1 MRAVIALG
9 AGLLVL
15 AALSAA
21 PATPSAAKCR
31 ATLVFRGVTY
41 YGLEGSHLSL
51 RRGPAVGTALE
62 PECNDTPPPC
72 RPGDNCS
79 PPKPIFRKVLV
90 RRIAG
95 VRPRRAIARRD
106 VPNVIYV
113 AADRCRGNLG
123 AVALVRCLK
132 RSR

>member
-1 MRAVIALG
+1 VRAVIALG

-21 PATPSAAKCR
+21 PATSSGAKCR
-31 ATLVFRGVTY
+31 ATLVFRGITY
-41 YGLEGSHLSL
+41 YGLESSHLSL
-51 RRGPAVGTALE
+51 RRGPAIGTALE

-72 RPGDNCS
+72 RPGDNCT
-79 PPKPIFRKVLV
+79 PPKPIFRRVAV

-95 VRPRRAIARRD
+95 VRPRMAIARRD

-113 AADRCRGNLG
+113 ASDRCRGNLG
-123 AVALVRCLK
+123 AVALVRCLR

>member
-1 MRAVIALG
+1 VRAVIALG

-41 YGLEGSHLSL
+41 YGLEASHLAI
-51 RRGPAVGTALE
+51 RRGPAIGTALE

-79 PPKPIFRKVLV
+79 PPKPIFRRVAV

-95 VRPRRAIARRD
+95 VRPRMAIARRD

-113 AADRCRGNLG
+113 AADRCRGNL
-123 AVALVRCLK
+123 AAAALVRCLK
-132 RSR
+132 QSR

>member
-21 PATPSAAKCR
+21 PALPSESKCR
-31 ATLVFRGVTY
+31 ATLVYRGVTY
-41 YGLEGSHLSL
+41 YGLDGSHLTLS
-51 RRGPAVGTALE
+51 RGPAVGVALE
-62 PECNDTPPPC
+62 PVCNDTPPPC
-72 RPGDNCS
+72 SPGDSCN
-79 PPKPIFRKVLV
+79 PPKTTFRRVAV
-90 RRIAG
+90 RRIAE
-95 VRPRRAIARRD
+95 VRLRVAIARRD

-132 RSR
+132 KSR

>member
-21 PATPSAAKCR
+21 PASPSEAKCR

-51 RRGPAVGTALE
+51 RRGPTVGTALE

-79 PPKPIFRKVLV
+79 PPKPIFRRVAV

-95 VRPRRAIARRD
+95 VRPRMAIARRD

-123 AVALVRCLK
+123 AAALVRCLR

>member
-1 MRAVIALG
+1 M
-9 AGLLVL
+9 
-15 AALSAA
+15 
-21 PATPSAAKCR
+21 PSEAKCR
-31 ATLVFRGVTY
+31 ATLVFRGITY

-51 RRGPAVGTALE
+51 RRGPAIGSALE

-79 PPKPIFRKVLV
+79 PPIFRRVAV
-90 RRIAG
+90 RRIAW
-95 VRPRRAIARRD
+95 VRPRVAIARRD

-113 AADRCRGNLG
+113 ASNRCRGNLV
-123 AVALVRCLK
+123 AAALVRCLR

>member
-15 AALSAA
+15 AALSVA
-21 PATPSAAKCR
+21 PATSSEAKCR
-31 ATLVFRGVTY
+31 ATLVYRGVTY
-41 YGLEGSHLSL
+41 YGLDGSHLSL
-51 RRGPAVGTALE
+51 RRGPAVGIALE
-62 PECNDTPPPC
+62 PVCNDTPPPC

-79 PPKPIFRKVLV
+79 PPKPIFRRVAV

-95 VRPRRAIARRD
+95 VRPRLAIARRD

-113 AADRCRGNLG
+113 AADRCRGNLA
-123 AVALVRCLK
+123 AVALVRCLR

>member
-1 MRAVIALG
+1 M
-9 AGLLVL
+9 VL
-15 AALSAA
+15 ASLSVA

-51 RRGPAVGTALE
+51 RRGRAVGTALE

-79 PPKPIFRKVLV
+79 PPKPIFRRVAV

-123 AVALVRCLK
+123 AAALVRCLR

>member
-9 AGLLVL
+9 AALLAV

-21 PATPSAAKCR
+21 PAAPSGEKCR

-41 YGLEGSHLSL
+41 YGLEASHLGV

-79 PPKPIFRKVLV
+79 PPKTIFRRVAV
-90 RRIAG
+90 RRVAG
-95 VRPRRAIARRD
+95 VRPRVAIGRRD

-113 AADRCRGNLG
+113 AADRCRGNLE
-123 AVALVRCLK
+123 AAALVRCLR

>member
-1 MRAVIALG
+1 
-9 AGLLVL
+9 LVL

-21 PATPSAAKCR
+21 PATPSTEKCR
-31 ATLVFRGVTY
+31 ATLVFRGITY
-41 YGLEGSHLSL
+41 YGLEGSHLSI
-51 RRGPAVGTALE
+51 RRGPAVGSALE

-79 PPKPIFRKVLV
+79 PPKPIFRRVAV

-123 AVALVRCLK
+123 AVALVRCL
-132 RSR
+132 RGSR

>member
-9 AGLLVL
+9 AGLFVL

-21 PATPSAAKCR
+21 PATSSEAKCR

-41 YGLEGSHLSL
+41 YGLESSHLSL
-51 RRGPAVGTALE
+51 RRGRAVGSARE
-62 PECNDTPPPC
+62 PECSD
-72 RPGDNCS
+72 GD
-79 PPKPIFRKVLV
+79 PTTFRRVAV

-95 VRPRRAIARRD
+95 VRPRIAIARRD

-113 AADRCRGNLG
+113 ASDRCRGNL
-123 AVALVRCLK
+123 AAPALVRCLR

>member
-1 MRAVIALG
+1 VRAVIALG
-9 AGLLVL
+9 AGLFIL

-21 PATPSAAKCR
+21 PATSSETKCR

-41 YGLEGSHLSL
+41 YGLEGSHLGL
-51 RRGPAVGTALE
+51 RRGSAVGTALE

-79 PPKPIFRKVLV
+79 PPKPIFRRVAV

-95 VRPRRAIARRD
+95 VRLRRAIARRD

-113 AADRCRGNLG
+113 ASDRCRGNLG
-123 AVALVRCLK
+123 AAALVSCLR